1 MIWALDDWDAMT
13 RRIFADV
20 WVSMA
25 IAYVWPRHI
34 LTRWTTAPR
43 GRALPL
49 PLPRSWLGGRRR
61 TDPTIHSPLP
71 HSRTHPKEP

>member
-13 RRIFADV
+13 RRIFAEV
-20 WVSMA
+20 WVSMR

-43 GRALPL
+43 GMTLCL
-49 PLPRSWLGGRRR
+49 PLPRSWLGGRGY
-61 TDPTIHSPLP
+61 DPPSKH
-71 HSRTHPKEP
+71 